1 MLADVAAF
9 LVVGPVAST
18 LLLAALIA
26 TWLMRGRER
35 GRRRAGVAVTPVDGE
50 VPAVRKT

>member
-9 LVVGPVAST
+9 IVVGPLAST
-18 LLLAALIA
+18 LLLGALIA

-35 GRRRAGVAVTPVDGE
+35 GRRRAGVAVTPVEAE
-50 VPAVRKT
+50 VPPVGKT